1 MLSAAVERYIALH
14 RATGY
19 VFKDESSLL
28 RRFTRYATHRGD
40 AVVHSQTALR
50 WAAEAPSAG
59 ARRRRLHVVRRFAR
73 CMGAEDPRHEVPPPD
88 AFGPVPPRR
97 TPYIFAPGAIRGLL
111 NGAAALGPCGSLR
124 PKTYATLLGLL
135 ACTGLRI
142 SEALAL
148 QLQDITDAGLV
159 VRSTKF
165 RKNRIVPLHDTT
177 RRALQAYL
185 VAREQHAGLDTT
197 VFLSERHIRLP
208 YSTVVSVFLRLVRD
222 IGIHPGP
229 GKPGP
234 RIHDLRHTFAV
245 RSLEQCAGERQ
256 AVDRHMLAL
265 STYLG
270 HARLAHT
277 YWYLQ
282 ATPQLLADIAAQSE
296 SLATRGAQ

>member
-1 MLSAAVERYIALH
+1 
-14 RATGY
+14 
-19 VFKDESSLL
+19 
-28 RRFTRYATHRGD
+28 
-40 AVVHSQTALR
+40 
-50 WAAEAPSAG
+50 
-59 ARRRRLHVVRRFAR
+59 
-73 CMGAEDPRHEVPPPD
+73 
-88 AFGPVPPRR
+88 
-97 TPYIFAPGAIRGLL
+97 
-111 NGAAALGPCGSLR
+111 
-124 PKTYATLLGLL
+124 
-135 ACTGLRI
+135 LRI

-148 QLQDITDAGLV
+148 QLHDITDAGLV
-159 VRSTKF
+159 VRPTKF
-165 RKNRIVPLHDTT
+165 RKSRIVPLHDTT

-185 VAREQHAGLDTT
+185 VARTQHAGLDAT
-197 VFLSERHIRLP
+197 VFLSERRIRLP

-282 ATPQLLADIAAQSE
+282 ATPQLLTDIAAQSE

>member
-28 RRFTRYATHRGD
+28 RRFARHAAHRGD
-40 AVVHSQTALR
+40 DVVHSQTALV

-73 CMGAEDPRHEVPPPD
+73 CMSSEDPRHEVPPPD
-88 AFGPVPPRR
+88 SFGPVPPRR

-111 NGAAALGPCGSLR
+111 DGAAALGPCGSLR

-159 VRSTKF
+159 IRSTKF
-165 RKNRIVPLHDTT
+165 RKSRVVPLHATT
-177 RRALQAYL
+177 CRALQAYL
-185 VAREQHAGLDTT
+185 VARKRHASLDAT
-197 VFLSERHIRLP
+197 VFLSEHRTRLP
-208 YSTVVSVFLRLVRD
+208 YSTLVAVFLRLVRE

-245 RSLEQCAGERQ
+245 RSLEQCAGDQQ

-270 HARLAHT
+270 HACFAHT

-282 ATPQLLADIAAQSE
+282 ATPQLLAGIAAQSE
-296 SLATRGAQ
+296 SLASRSAP